1 MLVCHCFA
9 VREREIRSEI
19 SSGAQSA
26 CEIARRCRAGAG
38 CGGCVPLIEELL
50 AEQNARRRA
59 LAGERASE
67 SAVCA

>member
-19 SSGAQSA
+19 ARGAEST

-50 AEQNARRRA
+50 AEQNAQRCA
-59 LAGERASE
+59 LAIGRANE
-67 SAVCA
+67 CAVGA